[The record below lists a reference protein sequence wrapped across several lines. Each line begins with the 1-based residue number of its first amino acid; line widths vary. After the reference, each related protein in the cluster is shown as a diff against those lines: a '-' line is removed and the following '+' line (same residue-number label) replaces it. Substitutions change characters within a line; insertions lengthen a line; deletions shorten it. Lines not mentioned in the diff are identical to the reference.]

1 MAILGDSKINSYI
14 MVNLITANKTNVV
27 FVQKGVLGI
36 SYTSASIERVLKD
49 YALPSGFMS
58 ASPVLWDFQNL
69 CFYHWMAG
77 NINKFPF

>member
-58 ASPVLWDFQNL
+58 ASPVL
-69 CFYHWMAG
+69 
-77 NINKFPF
+77 